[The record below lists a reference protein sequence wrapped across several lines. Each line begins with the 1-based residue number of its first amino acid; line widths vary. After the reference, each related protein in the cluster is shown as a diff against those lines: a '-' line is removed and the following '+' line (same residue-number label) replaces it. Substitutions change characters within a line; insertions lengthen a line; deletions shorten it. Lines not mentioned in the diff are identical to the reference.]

1 MIWCGIL
8 FDKKTPG
15 HGIIVVVSLFDA
27 VGLLNGRISC
37 VGVLAREG
45 AFSRRRPRPPA
56 VGRTSLLRTSNKGCD
71 TITELC
77 CSS

>member
-1 MIWCGIL
+1 MIWCGI
-8 FDKKTPG
+8 FTDKEAPG

-56 VGRTSLLRTSNKGCD
+56 VGRRLSFAQVAKAAIPSMK
-71 TITELC
+71 LC

>member
-1 MIWCGIL
+1 MIWCGI
-8 FDKKTPG
+8 FTDKEAPG

-27 VGLLNGRISC
+27 VGLFNARISC

-56 VGRTSLLRTSNKGCD
+56 VGRRLSFAQVAKAAIPSMK
-71 TITELC
+71 LC